1 MVKKENFDG
10 KWKFW
15 VNMKILG
22 KHGNFQG
29 IKWKFPEI
37 LVTKCQCIKLEKQ
50 LNGHN
55 SVLNFRRPKIL
66 ISNIL
71 TRKRTHLIALWV
83 HILSVYYKNT
93 DNPII
98 AGLPII
104 CMIKNEN
111 TFLVNLLFFIYQIYS
126 MERKLILE
134 IIFSIF
140 LFVEIFKN
148 KFRYYFNFFLNG
160 FLNGFLFK
168 TLYLIFMAQFLNCF
182 RT

>member
-1 MVKKENFDG
+1 MYWVQLNGIVKCYTPYCYVLPFFVKFTAKNSTKNGNFDR
-10 KWKFW
+10 KIEIL
-15 VNMKILG
+15 MKNE
-22 KHGNFQG
+22 HGNFHRINQ
-29 IKWKFPEI
+29 KFREI
-37 LVTKCQCIKLEKQ
+37 LVTKCKCVKAQKQ
-50 LNGHN
+50 LNRQN

-111 TFLVNLLFFIYQIYS
+111 TFLVNLLFFIYQIYY
-126 MERKLILE
+126 
-134 IIFSIF
+134 F
-140 LFVEIFKN
+140 LFT
-148 KFRYYFNFFLNG
+148 KFIPWKGN
-160 FLNGFLFK
+160 
-168 TLYLIFMAQFLNCF
+168 
-182 RT
+182 